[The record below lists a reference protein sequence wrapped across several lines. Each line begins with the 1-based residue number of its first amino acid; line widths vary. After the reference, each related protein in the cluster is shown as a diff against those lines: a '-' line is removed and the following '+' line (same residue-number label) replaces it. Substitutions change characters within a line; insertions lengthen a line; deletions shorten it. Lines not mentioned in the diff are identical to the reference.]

1 MSEPTATRSAELG
14 GVANL
19 IGRLSIT
26 DDPPVLKH
34 IHANDSAL
42 TEAILDFNR
51 IAAVTRSQGDD
62 VIASTSDAHIA
73 DGGVLDKI
81 CSLRKR
87 ANELVDAAKTLRDA
101 TEESIVQRLA
111 VLGGQR
117 ESRTKRLMPYF
128 KEPIKAIVRSVLDES
143 NDEASAL
150 WKIVEECYNE
160 AVRPSGTLK
169 CANYYDSLRGLA
181 RPYALG
187 FVREKLHAH
196 ENRRIVDEDY
206 AEDGRRIPR
215 ENMQRKTRAREQE
228 KQVWINF
235 WVRALSRCPDGPT
248 LFYPPA
254 ASDVAQSVD
263 WPFQNVARYLFRA
276 FDRKSS
282 GTNDDDVVA
291 STMSKSERGSDILS
305 LTTHDAAKMLLGH
318 LNKGPFNGLARDNL
332 MSWSSSLMFVIQ
344 YAIWRSHVGNL
355 PPSEVRICAI
365 DTTKFPNGQFVRDMA
380 LLKAYQDTVLNEGQ
394 KSFLRF
400 RLGRADYDNG
410 EYLSQGLVNHGGR
423 SSTFSLQD
431 LVDAG
436 LYELYPELED
446 AESRQ
451 YWTNRVKSLRRS
463 WDTEQETTTQEIR
476 QAFGIAE
483 RCVQSS
489 DVPDIAL
496 LLLSFKNRKHQ
507 STGRTK
513 CLSMTT

>member
-19 IGRLSIT
+19 IGGLSIT

-34 IHANDSAL
+34 IQANNSAL

-51 IAAVTRSQGDD
+51 IAAVTRSRGDD

-73 DGGVLDKI
+73 DGGVLEKI
-81 CSLRKR
+81 CSLRRR
-87 ANELVDAAKTLRDA
+87 ANELADAVKTLRDA
-101 TEESIVQRLA
+101 TEESIVHRLA

-117 ESRTKRLMPYF
+117 DARTKRLMSYF
-128 KEPIKAIVRSVLDES
+128 KEPIKVIVRSVLDES
-143 NDEASAL
+143 NDEASIL

-169 CANYYDSLRGLA
+169 CVNYYDSLRGLA

-187 FVREKLHAH
+187 FDREKLHAH
-196 ENRRIVDEDY
+196 QNRLIVDEDY
-206 AEDGRRIPR
+206 AEDWRRIL
-215 ENMQRKTRAREQE
+215 RKNPDSEITAREQE
-228 KQVWINF
+228 ERDWISL
-235 WVRALSRCPDGPT
+235 WVRAVSRCPDGPT

-254 ASDVAQSVD
+254 ASNVAQSID
-263 WPFQNVARYLFRA
+263 SPFKNAARYLFRA

-282 GTNDDDVVA
+282 GTNNDDVVA
-291 STMSKSERGSDILS
+291 STMSKSERGTDILS
-305 LTTHDAAKMLLGH
+305 LATHDAAKMLLGH

-344 YAIWRSHVGNL
+344 YAIWRSQVGKL

-365 DTTKFPNGQFVRDMA
+365 DTTKFPNGQFVRDMV
-380 LLKAYQDTVLNEGQ
+380 LLKAYQDAELNEGQ

-463 WDTEQETTTQEIR
+463 WDTEQETTIQEIR
-476 QAFGIAE
+476 HAFDVAE

-489 DVPDIAL
+489 DVPDMAL

-507 STGRTK
+507 STGRTE
-513 CLSMTT
+513 CRSTTT